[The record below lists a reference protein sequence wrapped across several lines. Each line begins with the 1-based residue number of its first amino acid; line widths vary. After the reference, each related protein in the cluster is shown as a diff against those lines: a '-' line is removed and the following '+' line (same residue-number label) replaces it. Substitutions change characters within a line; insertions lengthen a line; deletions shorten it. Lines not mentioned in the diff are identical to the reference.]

1 MVHLEN
7 YTKMKFTQYLT
18 EAKKEGAN
26 LHLEHIEDQVLNFGV
41 QGARDAINFLQSLRD
56 MLAGHAQSKV
66 NVTTKWDGAPA
77 IFCGTNPDNGKFFV
91 GTKGVFNANAKLN
104 YTDEDIDKNHAG
116 EGLNAKLKVALRYLP
131 KLGIKSVLQ
140 GDMMFAKGDISEKNI
155 DGEDYITFQPNTL
168 VYAVPADSKLAKT
181 MQAAQLGVVFHTSYT
196 GKTFADM
203 KASFNIDIKN
213 LTTTKDVWFRDA
225 YFTDASG
232 TATFTEEET
241 KQITS
246 ILSNVGSIFKK
257 TNSMSIGRIS
267 GSDTVR
273 EYIKTFNNTK
283 VREGQKITNTAAHT
297 RELLKWV
304 EEKLNK
310 EIISAKMEKTKRDR
324 TMIKNEIMRTLRGSA
339 ADLKN
344 IFDMQNGM
352 VDAKNMIIKKLQQIK
367 QVASTFVQTEDGFRV
382 TNPEGFVA
390 VDRLKGNAVKL
401 VDRLE
406 FSHLNFTAAKAW
418 SK

>member
-1 MVHLEN
+1 MN
-7 YTKMKFTQYLT
+7 FTQFLT

-26 LHLEHIEDQVLNFGV
+26 LHLEHIEDEILNRGV
-41 QGARDAINFLQSLRD
+41 AGARDAINFLQALRD
-56 MLAGHAQSKV
+56 MLAGHSQTKV
-66 NVTTKWDGAPA
+66 NVTTKWDGSPA
-77 IFCGTNPDNGKFFV
+77 IFCGVNPDNNKFFV

-104 YTDEDIDKNHAG
+104 YTDDDIDSNHPG
-116 EGLNAKLKVALRYLP
+116 EGLNVKLKVALRYLP
-131 KLGIKSVLQ
+131 KLGIKGVLQ
-140 GDMMFAKGDISEKNI
+140 GDMMFAKGDLSQKTL

-181 MQAAQLGVVFHTSYT
+181 MQAAQMGVVFHTSYT

-213 LTTTKDVWFRDA
+213 LTPTKDVWFRDA

-232 TATFTEEET
+232 TASFTEEET
-241 KQITS
+241 KTITS
-246 ILSNVGSIFKK
+246 ILSTVGSIFKQ
-257 TNSMSIGRIS
+257 TNAMSINRIS
-267 GSDTVR
+267 SSDTVR

-283 VREGQKITNTAAHT
+283 VREGQKITNTTAHV

-310 EIISAKMEKTKRDR
+310 DIVSAKMEKTKRDK
-324 TMIKNEIMRTLRGSA
+324 TMIKNEIMRTIRGSSN
-339 ADLKN
+339 DLIKM
-344 IFDMQNGM
+344 FDMQNGM
-352 VDAKNMIIKKLQQIK
+352 VDAKNMIIKKLQQLR
-367 QVASTFVQTEDGFRV
+367 QVTSTFVQTEDGFKV

-406 FSHLNFTAAKAW
+406 FSHLNFTAQKNW

>member
-1 MVHLEN
+1 
-7 YTKMKFTQYLT
+7 
-18 EAKKEGAN
+18 
-26 LHLEHIEDQVLNFGV
+26 
-41 QGARDAINFLQSLRD
+41 
-56 MLAGHAQSKV
+56 
-66 NVTTKWDGAPA
+66 
-77 IFCGTNPDNGKFFV
+77 
-91 GTKGVFNANAKLN
+91 
-104 YTDEDIDKNHAG
+104 
-116 EGLNAKLKVALRYLP
+116 
-131 KLGIKSVLQ
+131 
-140 GDMMFAKGDISEKNI
+140 MFAKGDITQKTL

-168 VYAVPADSKLAKT
+168 IYAVPADSKLAKS
-181 MQAAQLGVVFHTSYT
+181 MLAAQMGVVFHTSYT

-232 TATFTEEET
+232 TASFTEDET

-246 ILSNVGSIFKK
+246 ILSNVGSLFKQ
-257 TNSMSIGRIS
+257 TNSMAINRIS
-267 GSDTVR
+267 TNDTVR

-283 VREGQKITNTAAHT
+283 VREGQKITNTNAHT

-310 EIISAKMEKTKRDR
+310 DISSAKMEKTKRDK
-324 TMIKNEIMRTLRGSA
+324 TMIKNEIMRTLRNNSM
-339 ADLKN
+339 DLIR

-352 VDAKNMIIKKLQQIK
+352 VDAKNMIIKKLQQMR
-367 QVASTFVQTEDGFRV
+367 QVTSTFVQTEDGFKV

-406 FSHLNFTAAKAW
+406 FSHLNFTAQKNW

>member
-1 MVHLEN
+1 MN
-7 YTKMKFTQYLT
+7 FTQYLI

-26 LHLEHIEDQVLNFGV
+26 LHLEHIEDEILNRGV
-41 QGARDAINFLQSLRD
+41 AGARDAINFLQALRD
-56 MLAGHAQSKV
+56 MLAGHSQTKV
-66 NVTTKWDGAPA
+66 NVTTKWDGSPA
-77 IFCGTNPDNGKFFV
+77 IFCGVNPDNNKFFV

-104 YTDEDIDKNHAG
+104 YTDDDIDSNHPG
-116 EGLNAKLKVALRYLP
+116 EGLNVKLKVALRYLP
-131 KLGIKSVLQ
+131 KLGIKGVLQ
-140 GDMMFAKGDISEKNI
+140 GDMMFAKGDLSQKTL

-181 MQAAQLGVVFHTSYT
+181 MQAAQMGVVFHTSYT

-213 LTTTKDVWFRDA
+213 LTPTKDVWFRDA

-232 TATFTEEET
+232 TASFTEEET
-241 KQITS
+241 KEITA
-246 ILSNVGSIFKK
+246 ILSTVGSTFKQ
-257 TNSMSIGRIS
+257 TNAMSINRIS
-267 GSDTVR
+267 SSDKVR

-283 VREGQKITNTAAHT
+283 VREGQKITNTTAHV

-310 EIISAKMEKTKRDR
+310 DIVSAKMEKTKRDK
-324 TMIKNEIMRTLRGSA
+324 TMIKNEIMRTIRGSSN
-339 ADLKN
+339 DLIKM
-344 IFDMQNGM
+344 FDMQNGM
-352 VDAKNMIIKKLQQIK
+352 VDAKNMIIKKLQQLR
-367 QVASTFVQTEDGFRV
+367 QVTSTFVQTEDGFKV

-406 FSHLNFTAAKAW
+406 FSHLNFTAQKNW

>member
-7 YTKMKFTQYLT
+7 YTKMNFTQFLT

-26 LHLEHIEDQVLNFGV
+26 LHLEHIEDEILNRGV
-41 QGARDAINFLQSLRD
+41 AGARDAINFLQALRD
-56 MLAGHAQSKV
+56 MLAGHSQTKV
-66 NVTTKWDGAPA
+66 NVTTKWDGSPA
-77 IFCGTNPDNGKFFV
+77 IFCGVNPDNNKFFV

-104 YTDEDIDKNHAG
+104 YTDDDIDTNHPG
-116 EGLNAKLKVALRYLP
+116 EGLNVKLKVALRYLP
-131 KLGIKSVLQ
+131 KLGIKGVLQ
-140 GDMMFAKGDISEKNI
+140 GDMMFAKGDLSNKTL

-168 VYAVPADSKLAKT
+168 VYAVPTDSKLAKT

-213 LTTTKDVWFRDA
+213 LTPTKDVWFRDA

-232 TATFTEEET
+232 TASFTEEET
-241 KQITS
+241 KTITS
-246 ILSNVGSIFKK
+246 ILSTVGSTFKQ
-257 TNSMSIGRIS
+257 TNAMSINRIS
-267 GSDTVR
+267 SSDTVR

-283 VREGQKITNTAAHT
+283 VREGQKITNTTAHV
-297 RELLKWV
+297 RELIKWV

-310 EIISAKMEKTKRDR
+310 DIVSAKMEKTKRDK
-324 TMIKNEIMRTLRGSA
+324 TMIKNEIMRTIRGSSS
-339 ADLKN
+339 DLIKM
-344 IFDMQNGM
+344 FDMQNGM
-352 VDAKNMIIKKLQQIK
+352 VDAKNMIIKKLQQLR
-367 QVASTFVQTEDGFRV
+367 QVTSTFVQTEDGFKV

-406 FSHLNFTAAKAW
+406 FSHLNFTAQKNW

>member
-1 MVHLEN
+1 
-7 YTKMKFTQYLT
+7 MKFTQFIT

-26 LHLEHIEDQVLNFGV
+26 LHLEHIEDEILNRGV
-41 QGARDAINFLQSLRD
+41 AGARDAINFLQALRD
-56 MLAGHAQSKV
+56 MLAGHSQTKV
-66 NVTTKWDGAPA
+66 NVTTKWDGSPA
-77 IFCGTNPDNGKFFV
+77 IFCGVNPDNGKFFV

-104 YTDEDIDKNHAG
+104 YTDADIDANHPG

-131 KLGIKSVLQ
+131 KLGIKGVLQ
-140 GDMMFAKGDISEKNI
+140 GDMMFAKGDITEKTL

-168 VYAVPADSKLAKT
+168 IYAVPVDSKLAKT
-181 MQAAQLGVVFHTSYT
+181 MQAAQMGVVFHTSYT
-196 GKTFADM
+196 GKTFSDM

-213 LTTTKDVWFRDA
+213 LTPTKDVWFRDA

-232 TATFTEEET
+232 TASFTEEET
-241 KQITS
+241 KSITA
-246 ILSNVGSIFKK
+246 ILSTVGSIFKQ
-257 TNSMSIGRIS
+257 TNAMSINRIS
-267 GSDTVR
+267 SSDTVR

-283 VREGQKITNTAAHT
+283 VREGQKITNTTAHV
-297 RELLKWV
+297 RELIKWV

-310 EIISAKMEKTKRDR
+310 DIVSAKMEKTKRDK
-324 TMIKNEIMRTLRGSA
+324 TMIKNEIMRTIRGSSN
-339 ADLKN
+339 DLIKM
-344 IFDMQNGM
+344 FDMQNGM
-352 VDAKNMIIKKLQQIK
+352 VDAKNMIIKKLQQLR
-367 QVASTFVQTEDGFRV
+367 QVTSTFVQTEDGFKV

-406 FSHLNFTAAKAW
+406 FSHLNFTAQKNW